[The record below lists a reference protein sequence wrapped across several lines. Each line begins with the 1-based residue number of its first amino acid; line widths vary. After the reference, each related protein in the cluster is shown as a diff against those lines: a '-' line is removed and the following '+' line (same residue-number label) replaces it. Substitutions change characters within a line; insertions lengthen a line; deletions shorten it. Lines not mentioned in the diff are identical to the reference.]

1 MRFVQ
6 RARVAVLRHEL
17 ARRPSAAG
25 TYTVSTAQGTE
36 LQASTAATLDPVDTT
51 LGTAAPVG
59 AFELTLT
66 SAANVATG
74 RRYLLGGPEVEGGEV
89 VTVRAVSGAT
99 VVLAA
104 RTTRAWG
111 SGSSFEGT
119 RVTVSIPAIAGPQRN
134 CRVEYFPP
142 DVDAEPSTIIPFDVV
157 RYMVST
163 GLTTADLR
171 VIDPLV
177 AKRIP
182 QGTYLPDVMMRA
194 WDMLC
199 GDVATQCDPGAV
211 VGAVDLAVAHG
222 YLVRFLLA
230 EMAGDDDAAKD
241 ARDRYMTRYRQELER
256 ALATLSRDTDQNG
269 TATNRPFLTSLSIG
283 RS

>member
-6 RARVAVLRHEL
+6 RARVTLLRHEL

-25 TYTVSTAQGTE
+25 TYTVSTAQGVE

-51 LGTAAPVG
+51 LGAAAAVG
-59 AFELTLT
+59 ALELTLT
-66 SAANVATG
+66 STSDVATG
-74 RRYLLGGPEVEGGEV
+74 RRYLLGGPEAEGGEV
-89 VTVRAVSGAT
+89 VTVRGVSGST

-104 RTTRAWG
+104 RTTRAWA
-111 SGSSFEGT
+111 SGASFEGT
-119 RVTVSIPAIAGPQRN
+119 RVTVSIPSITGPQRN

-142 DVDAEPSTIIPFDVV
+142 DGDAEPSTVIPFDVV
-157 RYMVST
+157 RYMVTT

-171 VIDPLV
+171 VIDPLI

-182 QGTYLPDVMMRA
+182 QGTWMPDVMSRA

-211 VGAVDLAVAHG
+211 VGAVDLAAAHG
-222 YLVRFLLA
+222 YLTRFLLA

-241 ARDRYMTRYRQELER
+241 ARDRYIARYRAELER
-256 ALATLSRDTDQNG
+256 ALATLSRDTNQDG
-269 TATNRPFLTSLSIG
+269 AATNRPFLTSQTVG

>member
-25 TYTVSTAQGTE
+25 TYTVSTAAGGE
-36 LQASTAATLDPVDTT
+36 LQASTAATLDPVDAT
-51 LGTAAPVG
+51 LGAAAALG
-59 AFELTLT
+59 AQELTLT
-66 SAANVATG
+66 SIADVATS
-74 RRYLLGGPEVEGGEV
+74 RRYLLGGPEDQGGEV
-89 VTVRAVSGAT
+89 VTVRGVSGST

-104 RTTRAWG
+104 RTMRAWPAG
-111 SGSSFEGT
+111 TTFQGT
-119 RVTVSIPAIAGPQRN
+119 RIAVSIPSIATPQRN

-142 DVDAEPSTIIPFDVV
+142 DADAEPSVIVPFDVV
-157 RYMVST
+157 RYMVTT

-177 AKRIP
+177 AGRIP
-182 QGTYLPDVMMRA
+182 KGTYLPDVMQRA
-194 WDMLC
+194 WEMLC

-211 VGAVDLAVAHG
+211 VGAVDLAIAHG
-222 YLVRFLLA
+222 YLTRYLLA
-230 EMAGDDDAAKD
+230 EMAGDDDQAKD
-241 ARDRYMTRYRQELER
+241 ARARYRGRYREELER
-256 ALATLSRDTDQNG
+256 ALATLGRDTDQNG
-269 TATNRPFLTSLSIG
+269 SATSRPFLTSFSIG